1 MLVIMVDRQQKISK
15 LHWLKTPYKVP
26 PQKLKKNKIW
36 KFGPENKLLKTLYL
50 EFLFQFQIF

>member
-1 MLVIMVDRQQKISK
+1 MVDRQQKISK